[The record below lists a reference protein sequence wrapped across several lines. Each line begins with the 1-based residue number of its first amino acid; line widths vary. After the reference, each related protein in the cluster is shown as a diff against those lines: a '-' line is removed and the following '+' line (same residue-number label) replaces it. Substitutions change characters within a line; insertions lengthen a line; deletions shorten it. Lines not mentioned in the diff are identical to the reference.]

1 MSLFPR
7 VGPTRV
13 GLTIDDLGRV
23 RSCNVCLRVGL
34 PGSELV
40 MVQGR
45 SAVFF

>member
-23 RSCNVCLRVGL
+23 RSCNARIRVGHGAG
-34 PGSELV
+34 PECRIFLV
-40 MVQGR
+40 
-45 SAVFF
+45 